1 WLTDV
6 QCVRIKNIVS
16 VVLLVSLASSA
27 GLLVDR
33 AAMLDTLK
41 RVRVLLRA
49 LIANFVIVPALA
61 LLVARV
67 YHLANPV
74 ATGLLLMAMAPG
86 VPFIMQAGGR
96 KKGGSLELAIELTF
110 IMAALSTFTIPFTA
124 RLLLPE
130 GHSGSVSLGQLKAL
144 GLFQLLPL
152 VLGALVTALM
162 PALAKKIIPYFKRL
176 TLISMIAFFAI
187 IAPQTIRSFGI
198 LFGSFGVLAM
208 LTVMILSL
216 AVGWLAGGRRA
227 DYRHTLAIGTLLRNP
242 GSAAVIATMF
252 RSPAP
257 EAVVLIYFVVQFVVA
272 AFAGSFF
279 KRASPARPRSQTT

>member
-1 WLTDV
+1 MFHSL
-6 QCVRIKNIVS
+6 QNIVS
-16 VVLLVSLASSA
+16 VVLLSSLAATA
-27 GLLVDR
+27 GLLVNR
-33 AAMLDTLK
+33 AGMLDTLK
-41 RVRVLLRA
+41 RVGVLLRA

-61 LLVARV
+61 LLVARL
-67 YHLANPV
+67 YHLASPV

-110 IMAALSTFTIPFTA
+110 IMAALSTITIPFTA
-124 RLLLPE
+124 RLVLPE
-130 GHSGSVSLGQLKAL
+130 GHSGSISLGQLKAL

-152 VLGALVTALM
+152 LLGALVAALM
-162 PALAKKIIPYFKRL
+162 PALTRKLIPYFKRL

-187 IAPQTIRSFGI
+187 ITPQTIRSFGI

-227 DYRHTLAIGTLLRNP
+227 EYRHTVAIGTLLRNP
-242 GSAAVIATMF
+242 GSAAVIATTF
-252 RSPAP
+252 RSPAV
-257 EAVVLIYFVVQFVVA
+257 EAVVLIYLVVQFVVA
-272 AFAGSFF
+272 AVAGNFF
-279 KRASPARPRSQTT
+279 KRASPARVPP

>member
-1 WLTDV
+1 MFHSL
-6 QCVRIKNIVS
+6 QNIVS
-16 VVLLVSLASSA
+16 VVLLLSLASTA
-27 GLLVDR
+27 GLLVNR
-33 AAMLDTLK
+33 AAMLDTVK
-41 RVRVLLRA
+41 RVGVLVRA

-61 LLVARV
+61 LLVARL

-124 RLLLPE
+124 RLVLPE
-130 GHSGSVSLGQLKAL
+130 GHSGSMSFGQLKAL

-152 VLGALVTALM
+152 VLGALVAALM
-162 PALAKKIIPYFKRL
+162 PALTRKITPYFKRL

-187 IAPQTIRSFGI
+187 ITPQTIRSFGI

-242 GSAAVIATMF
+242 GAAAVIATTF
-252 RSPAP
+252 RSPAV
-257 EAVVLIYFVVQFVVA
+257 EAVVLIYLVVQFVVA
-272 AFAGSFF
+272 AVAGNFF
-279 KRASPARPRSQTT
+279 KRSTVSP